1 MFIYRINAH
10 TDTMAT
16 VFICYAQSY
25 WTIKAITSAMNGTFF
40 DFDDSIDEFIVEQ
53 VDELLY
59 TDDTGYQY
67 KIFFIVFNRMNNL
80 LQEKITSLRRDRGD
94 FVYEPL
100 LGERTEKYFKFE
112 KRGNYWNII
121 PTLVRIQIGKEMA
134 QIEHIKKVDLLM
146 YDEVEYIEEE
156 YFNTYRLKEPSC
168 LKN

>member
-1 MFIYRINAH
+1 
-10 TDTMAT
+10 MAT

-25 WTIKAITSAMNGTFF
+25 WTTRAITSAMNGTFF

-80 LQEKITSLRRDRGD
+80 LQEKITSLRRERGD

-100 LGERTEKYFKFE
+100 LGERKEKFFKFE
-112 KRGNYWNII
+112 KNGTYWNII
-121 PTLVRIQIGKEMA
+121 PALVRINIGKEMA
-134 QIEHIKKVDLLM
+134 QIDHIKKVDLLM

-156 YFNTYRLKEPSC
+156 YFNTHHLKEPSC

>member
-1 MFIYRINAH
+1 
-10 TDTMAT
+10 MAT

-25 WTIKAITSAMNGTFF
+25 WTTRAITSAMNGTFF
-40 DFDDSIDEFIVEQ
+40 DFDDSIDEFIVKQ

-80 LQEKITSLRRDRGD
+80 LQEKITSLRREREA
-94 FVYEPL
+94 FVYEPI

-112 KRGNYWNII
+112 QKGKYWDVI
-121 PTLVRIQIGKEMA
+121 PTLVRIHLGKEMA
-134 QIEHIKKVDLLM
+134 QIDHIKKVDLLM

-156 YFNTYRLKEPSC
+156 CFNTYRVPYIQKISLA
-168 LKN
+168 